1 MMLKKILMSAVLL
14 FWVAMLLPI
23 SIMWLDYVQTRDVA
37 RVRPADA
44 AVILS
49 TKAYE
54 NGRPNPCLAAR
65 VAAGVAL
72 YQAGKV
78 KTLVMSGGINRD
90 HQYGS
95 RNMQRI
101 AEEMGVPP
109 EAIVQEDRSS
119 TTFENIV
126 FSRRL
131 IEGTQNVV
139 IVSAG
144 FHLPRAEKMAKKQWT
159 QNVQTF
165 AAPFCS
171 EPNGGYGYSVLREAG
186 ALVKN
191 GLLGHY

>member
-1 MMLKKILMSAVLL
+1 MLKKILTTTALLLGAV
-14 FWVAMLLPI
+14 MLLPLV
-23 SIMWLDYVQTRDVA
+23 IMWLDYMQTRDAA
-37 RVRPADA
+37 RIRPAGA
-44 AVILS
+44 AVVLA

-54 NGRPNPCLAAR
+54 NGRPNPCLTAR
-65 VAAGVAL
+65 VAAGAAL
-72 YQAGKV
+72 YRAGKV
-78 KTLVMSGGINRD
+78 KKLVMSGGINRD
-90 HQYGS
+90 RQYGS

-131 IEGTQNVV
+131 IEDTQNVV
-139 IVSAG
+139 VVSAG
-144 FHLPRAEKMAKKQWT
+144 FHLPRAKMMAEKQWD

-171 EPNGGYGYSVLREAG
+171 EPHGGYAYSLLREAG
-186 ALVKN
+186 ALLKN
-191 GLLGHY
+191 GLMGHY